1 MAGTDYRGAKQGQ
14 TVPPGD
20 YASSYQHSS
29 ASQVPMPPDAYSAAY
44 QAQGSG
50 ANASHQAYGASD
62 YTAEGQSDRALNQSY
77 AVPYRQGYAA
87 SEQDLQ
93 QQNSRPQGQQQG
105 FAQQGAAQRQGQPS
119 KLRSNGVISKDGVK
133 QVGPHPVGLRAT
145 RRQRR
150 EVVALWGLMGR
161 HGRALRQLILRN
173 RA

>member
-1 MAGTDYRGAKQGQ
+1 MRGPKVSSKVLLSKAQLSKAGHSRG
-14 TVPPGD
+14 
-20 YASSYQHSS
+20 
-29 ASQVPMPPDAYSAAY
+29 
-44 QAQGSG
+44 
-50 ANASHQAYGASD
+50 
-62 YTAEGQSDRALNQSY
+62 
-77 AVPYRQGYAA
+77 
-87 SEQDLQ
+87 
-93 QQNSRPQGQQQG
+93 
-105 FAQQGAAQRQGQPS
+105 QRSKAGLSQGQPS